1 MRALSPRAQGLIAIN
16 VTALVFG
23 SAALFGKLPLSPFW
37 IVGIR
42 ASFAVAALALWV
54 WLGPA
59 RRSPLGSI
67 PRELWPTALSSAVI
81 LAAHWLTFF
90 AVVQLA
96 GVAVATLTFATFPL
110 FTVLLEAW
118 RQRRRPHLVE
128 ILAAG
133 TIVIAVSLLVS
144 PASGHANPSAALMG
158 IGSACCYAAYWQ
170 LSGALSSRIPPVTIC
185 LYQSIIVALVA
196 LPALPLVARGPT
208 QPTEWLCLAW
218 FGVVNTA
225 LVPLLYLYAL
235 RRLSPS
241 TCSGFVALEP
251 VYAITLAALLFHDQ
265 VSAWTVVS
273 GLLIVSASYVLLR
286 LEVAA
291 PQGIEAG

>member
-1 MRALSPRAQGLIAIN
+1 MRTLTPRAQGLIAIN

-37 IVGIR
+37 IVAIR
-42 ASFAVAALALWV
+42 SLFAATALTVWV
-54 WLGPA
+54 RLGPA
-59 RRSPLGSI
+59 RRLGRI
-67 PRELWPTALSSAVI
+67 PRELWPIAVSSGAI

-96 GVAVATLTFATFPL
+96 GVAVATLTFATFPF
-110 FTVLLEAW
+110 FTVVLEAW
-118 RQRRRPHLVE
+118 RQRRRPYLVE
-128 ILAAG
+128 VIAAA
-133 TIVIAVSLLVS
+133 TIVFAVSLLVS
-144 PASGHANPSAALMG
+144 PGSGHASPVAALIG

-170 LSGALSSRIPPVTIC
+170 LSGTLSARVPPVTIC
-185 LYQSIIVALVA
+185 LYQSLIVALVA

-208 QPTEWLCLAW
+208 EPIEWLCLAW

-235 RRLSPS
+235 QRLSPA

>member
-1 MRALSPRAQGLIAIN
+1 MRTLSPRAQGLVAIN

-23 SAALFGKLPLSPFW
+23 SAALFGKLPVSPFW
-37 IVGIR
+37 IVAIR
-42 ASFAVAALALWV
+42 SLFAAAALTVWV
-54 WLGPA
+54 RLASA
-59 RRSPLGSI
+59 RRLGRI
-67 PRELWPTALSSAVI
+67 PRELWPTAVSSGVI

-96 GVAVATLTFATFPL
+96 GVAVATLTFASFPV
-110 FTVLLEAW
+110 FTVVLEAW
-118 RQRRRPHLVE
+118 RQRRRPYLVE
-128 ILAAG
+128 VIAAA
-133 TIVIAVSLLVS
+133 TIVFAVSLLVS
-144 PASGHANPSAALMG
+144 PASGTASPGAALIG

-170 LSGALSSRIPPVTIC
+170 LSGTLSTRVPPVTIC
-185 LYQSIIVALVA
+185 LYQSLLIACVA
-196 LPALPLVARGPT
+196 LPALPFVSRGPT
-208 QPTEWLCLAW
+208 AGIQWLCLAW

-235 RRLSPS
+235 RRLSPA

-251 VYAITLAALLFHDQ
+251 VYAITLAALLFHDR
-265 VSAWTVVS
+265 VSAWTVLS

>member
-1 MRALSPRAQGLIAIN
+1 MRPLSSRAQGLIAIN

-23 SAALFGKLPLSPFW
+23 SAALFGKLSLSPLW
-37 IVGIR
+37 IVAIR
-42 ASFAVAALALWV
+42 AACAAMALLLWV
-54 WLGPA
+54 RLASG
-59 RRSPLGSI
+59 RGLERV
-67 PRELWPTALSSAVI
+67 PRELWPTVISSGAI

-90 AVVQLA
+90 TVVQLA

-118 RQRRRPHLVE
+118 RQRRRPFLVE
-128 ILAAG
+128 LAAAA
-133 TIVIAVSLLVS
+133 TIVFAVSLLVS
-144 PASGHANPSAALMG
+144 PGNGHAAPVAALIG
-158 IGSACCYAAYWQ
+158 IGSACCYAAFWQ
-170 LSGALSSRIPPVTIC
+170 LSGSLSARLSGVTLC
-185 LYQSIIVALVA
+185 FYQSVIVALVG
-196 LPALPLVARGPT
+196 LPLLPLASRGPT
-208 QPTEWLCLAW
+208 EPVQWLCLVW

-251 VYAITLAALLFHDQ
+251 VYAITLAALLFHDR

-286 LEVAA
+286 LEIAA
-291 PQGIEAG
+291 PQRIEAR